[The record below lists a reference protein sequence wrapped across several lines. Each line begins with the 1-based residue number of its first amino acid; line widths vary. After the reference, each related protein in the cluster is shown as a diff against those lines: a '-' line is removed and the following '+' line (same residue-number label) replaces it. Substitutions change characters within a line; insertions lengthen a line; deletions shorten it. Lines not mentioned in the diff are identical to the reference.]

1 MRITAPDP
9 QHILDAEDRNREQL
23 KIYECI
29 AVIPGNSGD
38 SLQSESYDI
47 QNYQAN
53 YKKIENSAIFI
64 PWFKDGIDPIL

>member
-1 MRITAPDP
+1 MRIATPDP
-9 QHILDAEDRNREQL
+9 QHILDTEDRNREQL

-53 YKKIENSAIFI
+53 YKKIKNPAIFI
-64 PWFKDGIDPIL
+64 PRFKDGIDFVL